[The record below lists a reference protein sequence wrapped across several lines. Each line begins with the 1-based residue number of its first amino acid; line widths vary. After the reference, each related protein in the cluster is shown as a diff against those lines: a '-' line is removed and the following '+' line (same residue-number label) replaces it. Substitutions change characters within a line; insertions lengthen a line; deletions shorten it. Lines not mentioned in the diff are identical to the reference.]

1 MILYFLHNNSPA
13 WKSETNLSS
22 VTYLWQTVYRNLNF
36 QPNVSMLCC
45 PPVYFQWICRRCL
58 CTVTYTW
65 EINFPKKWI
74 NIQIFQFR
82 PCWLRYTFHIY
93 YLYHILNWPYL
104 ALFVY
109 RATTTKAVMTKTN
122 TTWYNIPL
130 KMSHKNKKEN
140 NSLNN
145 TSTANYGMHSQ

>member
-1 MILYFLHNNSPA
+1 MILYVIHNNSPA
-13 WKSETNLSS
+13 WQSETNLSC
-22 VTYLWQTVYRNLNF
+22 VIYLWQTVYRNLHF

-45 PPVYFQWICRRCL
+45 PPVNYQWLCRRCL
-58 CTVTYTW
+58 CTVTYMW
-65 EINFPKKWI
+65 QINFPKIWI

-93 YLYHILNWPYL
+93 YLYHILNGPYL
-104 ALFVY
+104 TLYVN
-109 RATTTKAVMTKTN
+109 RMTTTKAVITK
-122 TTWYNIPL
+122 TWYNIPL
-130 KMSHKNKKEN
+130 KMSHKHKKE